1 MTAAGLLDRPQ
12 LFIDGQWRDTTGP
25 STPVLEAASEEVLG
39 RAGLAEGRDVDA
51 AVRAAR
57 RALRGPWA
65 SMDVQERCALLDRFA
80 EALRSRAQQTA
91 ELVSRENGMPIA
103 LSRVANGLSPA
114 AIFRYYSRL
123 LQTQPARD
131 VRVGRAGRRTLVQRD
146 PAGVVAAITPWN
158 YPQALAAMKLAP
170 ALATGCTVVLKPAPE
185 TALDAYVF
193 AEAAVEAE
201 LPAGVLNIVPGG
213 RQTGADLVAHRD
225 VDKVA
230 FTGST
235 NAGREIGAVCGG
247 LLRPVTLELGGKSA
261 AILTDGMDLEHFLQ
275 QLPAVCLPNNGQT
288 CHASTR
294 ILAPRARYQRIVD
307 AITDTVRALR
317 VGDPLHQ
324 DTQIGPLVS
333 AAQRDRVLGF
343 IEAGRRT
350 AARITTGGTI
360 PSDRTRGFYVE
371 PTVFA
376 DVDNSS
382 VIARQEIFGPVL
394 CITAY
399 DNIDDAVALAN
410 DSEYGLAATVWTADE
425 STGIALAERLESGT
439 VGVNCYELDV
449 AAPFGGVKAS
459 GLGSEL
465 GPEGVQ
471 AYLQPKTVYLAPIAA
486 QGNLTA
492 AR

>member
-1 MTAAGLLDRPQ
+1 MTASGLLDRPR

-25 STPVLEAASEEVLG
+25 SSTVLEAASEELLG
-39 RAGLAEGRDVDA
+39 RVTLAGGHDVDA

-57 RALRGPWA
+57 RALSGPWG
-65 SMDVQERCALLDRFA
+65 SIDVQERCALLDRFA
-80 EALRSRAQQTA
+80 DALRSRAQQTA

-131 VRVGRAGRRTLVQRD
+131 VRVGKAGRRTLVQRH
-146 PAGVVAAITPWN
+146 PVGVVAAITPWN
-158 YPQALAAMKLAP
+158 YPQGLAAMKLAP
-170 ALATGCTVVLKPAPE
+170 ALAAGCTVVLKPAPE
-185 TALDAYVF
+185 TGLDAYAF
-193 AEAAVEAE
+193 AEAAMEAE

-261 AILTDGMDLEHFLQ
+261 AILTDGADLGHFLQ

-294 ILAPRARYQRIVD
+294 ILAPRARYRQIVD

-317 VGDPLHQ
+317 VGDPLQ
-324 DTQIGPLVS
+324 EDTQIGPLVS

-350 AARITTGGTI
+350 AARITTGGSI
-360 PSDRTRGFYVE
+360 PADQTRGFYVA

-399 DNIDDAVALAN
+399 DHIGDALALAN
-410 DSEYGLAATVWTADE
+410 DSDYGLAATVWTADE
-425 STGIALAERLESGT
+425 AAGIALAERLESGT

-459 GLGSEL
+459 GLGREL
-465 GPEGVQ
+465 GPEGMQ
-471 AYLQPKTVYLAPIAA
+471 AYLQPKTVYLAPTVLAPPS
-486 QGNLTA
+486 GTL
-492 AR
+492 

>member
-1 MTAAGLLDRPQ
+1 MTAAELLERPR
-12 LFIDGQWRDTTGP
+12 LFIDGQWRDTTG
-25 STPVLEAASEEVLG
+25 SSAVVFEASSEQLLG
-39 RAGLAEGRDVDA
+39 RVALAEGSDVDA
-51 AVRAAR
+51 AVGAAR
-57 RALRGPWA
+57 KALRGPWA
-65 SMDVQERCALLDRFA
+65 AMDVQERCALLDRFA
-80 EALRSRAQQTA
+80 GALKSRAQETA

-103 LSRVANGLSPA
+103 LSRVANGFSPA
-114 AIFRYYSRL
+114 AIFRYYARL
-123 LQTQPARD
+123 APTQPARD
-131 VRVGRAGRRTLVQRD
+131 VRTSKTGRRTLVQRD
-146 PAGVVAAITPWN
+146 PVGVVAAITPWN
-158 YPQALAAMKLAP
+158 YPQGLAAMKLAP
-170 ALATGCTVVLKPAPE
+170 ALAAGCTVVLKPAPE
-185 TALDAYVF
+185 TALDAYAF

-213 RQTGADLVAHRD
+213 RQTGADLVAHRG

-235 NAGREIGAVCGG
+235 NAGREIGAACGG

-261 AILTDGMDLEHFLQ
+261 AILTDSADLGDFLQ

-294 ILAPRARYQRIVD
+294 ILAPRARYRQIVD

-317 VGDPLHQ
+317 VGDPLGE

-333 AAQRDRVLGF
+333 AAHRERVLGF
-343 IEAGRRT
+343 IEAGRQT
-350 AARITTGGTI
+350 AARITTGGSV
-360 PSDRTRGFYVE
+360 PADRTRGFYVA

-399 DNIDDAVALAN
+399 DHIDDAVALAN
-410 DSEYGLAATVWTADE
+410 DSDYGLAATVWTADE
-425 STGIALAERLESGT
+425 ATGITLAQQLESGT

-449 AAPFGGVKAS
+449 AAPFGGIKAS
-459 GLGSEL
+459 GIGSEL
-465 GPEGVQ
+465 GPEGLQ
-471 AYLQPKTVYLAPIAA
+471 AYLQPKTVYLPSAA
-486 QGNLTA
+486 A
-492 AR
+492 HRS

>member
-25 STPVLEAASEEVLG
+25 SRPVLEAASEEVLG
-39 RAGLAEGRDVDA
+39 RVGFAEGHDVNA

-80 EALRSRAQQTA
+80 EALRSRAEQTA

-123 LQTQPARD
+123 VQTQPARD

-146 PAGVVAAITPWN
+146 PVGVVAAITPWN

-185 TALDAYVF
+185 TSLDAYIF
-193 AEAAVEAE
+193 AEAAMEAE

-213 RQTGADLVAHRD
+213 RQTGADLVAHPD

-261 AILTDGMDLEHFLQ
+261 AILTDGVDLERFLQ
-275 QLPAVCLPNNGQT
+275 QLLTVCLPNNGQT

-317 VGDPLHQ
+317 VGDPLQQ

-350 AARITTGGTI
+350 AARITTGGVA
-360 PSDRTRGFYVE
+360 PADHTRGFYVV

-394 CITAY
+394 CITSY
-399 DNIDDAVALAN
+399 DNIDDAIALAN
-410 DSEYGLAATVWTADE
+410 DSDYGLAATVWTADDA
-425 STGIALAERLESGT
+425 TGIALAEHLESGT

-459 GLGSEL
+459 GLGREL
-465 GPEGVQ
+465 GPEGMQ
-471 AYLQPKTVYLAPIAA
+471 AYLRPKTVYLAP
-486 QGNLTA
+486 TA
-492 AR
+492 AHR

>member
-25 STPVLEAASEEVLG
+25 SSPVLEAASEEVLG
-39 RAGLAEGRDVDA
+39 RVGFAEGHDVDA
-51 AVRAAR
+51 AVQAAR

-103 LSRVANGLSPA
+103 LSQVANGLSPA
-114 AIFRYYSRL
+114 AIFRFYSRL

-146 PAGVVAAITPWN
+146 PVGVVAAITPWN

-193 AEAAVEAE
+193 AEAAGEAE

-213 RQTGADLVAHRD
+213 RQTGTDLVAHRG

-235 NAGREIGAVCGG
+235 HAGREIGAVCGE

-261 AILTDGMDLEHFLQ
+261 AILTDGMDLEHFLH
-275 QLPAVCLPNNGQT
+275 QLPTVCLPNNGQT

-294 ILAPRARYQRIVD
+294 ILAPRARYRQIVD

-317 VGDPLHQ
+317 VGDPLQQ

-399 DNIDDAVALAN
+399 DDIDDALALAN
-410 DSEYGLAATVWTADE
+410 DSDYGLAATVWTADE
-425 STGIALAERLESGT
+425 ATGIALAERLESGT

-459 GLGSEL
+459 GLGREL
-465 GPEGVQ
+465 GPEGMQ
-471 AYLQPKTVYLAPIAA
+471 AYLQPKTVYLAP
-486 QGNLTA
+486 TA
-492 AR
+492 AHR

>member
-1 MTAAGLLDRPQ
+1 MHASGVLERPR
-12 LFIDGQWRDTTGP
+12 LFIDGRWHDTTGP
-25 STPVLEAASEEVLG
+25 SSRVLEAASEELLG
-39 RAGLAEGRDVDA
+39 VVTLAEADDVVA
-51 AVRAAR
+51 AVGAVRKE
-57 RALRGPWA
+57 LRGPWGA
-65 SMDVQERCALLDRFA
+65 IDLQERCALLDRFA
-80 EALRSRAQQTA
+80 DARRSRPQQTA

-114 AIFRYYSRL
+114 AIFRYYARL
-123 LQTQPARD
+123 VQTQPARD
-131 VRVGRAGRRTLVQRD
+131 VRVGKAGRRTLVQRD
-146 PAGVVAAITPWN
+146 PVGVVAAITPWN
-158 YPQALAAMKLAP
+158 YPQGLAAMKLAP
-170 ALATGCTVVLKPAPE
+170 ALAAGCTVVLKPAPE
-185 TALDAYVF
+185 TALDAYAF
-193 AEAAVEAE
+193 ADAAVEAE

-261 AILTDGMDLEHFLQ
+261 AILTDGADLRHFLQ

-294 ILAPRARYQRIVD
+294 ILAPRARYRRIVD

-317 VGDPLHQ
+317 IGDPLHQ
-324 DTQIGPLVS
+324 DTQIGPLVT

-343 IEAGRRT
+343 IEAGRQT
-350 AARITTGGTI
+350 AARITTGGAV
-360 PSDRTRGFYVE
+360 PADHSHGFYVA

-394 CITAY
+394 CVTAY
-399 DNIDDAVALAN
+399 DHIDDAVALAN
-410 DSEYGLAATVWTADE
+410 DSDYGLAATVWTADE
-425 STGIALAERLESGT
+425 ATGISLAERLESGA
-439 VGVNCYELDV
+439 VG
-449 AAPFGGVKAS
+449 
-459 GLGSEL
+459 
-465 GPEGVQ
+465 
-471 AYLQPKTVYLAPIAA
+471 
-486 QGNLTA
+486 GNLYEPPGGA
-492 AR
+492 PLWGA

>member
-25 STPVLEAASEEVLG
+25 STPVLEAASEEALG
-39 RAGLAEGRDVDA
+39 RVTLAESHDVDA
-51 AVRAAR
+51 AVRAAHG
-57 RALRGPWA
+57 ALRGPWA
-65 SMDVQERCALLDRFA
+65 SMDVQERCILLDRFA
-80 EALRSRAQQTA
+80 DALRSRAQQTA
-91 ELVSRENGMPIA
+91 ELVSRENGMPIT

-114 AIFRYYSRL
+114 AILRYYSRL
-123 LQTQPARD
+123 LQRQPARD
-131 VRVGRAGRRTLVQRD
+131 VRVGKAGRRTLVQRH
-146 PAGVVAAITPWN
+146 PVGVVAAITPWN

-170 ALATGCTVVLKPAPE
+170 ALATGCTVVLKPALE

-193 AEAAVEAE
+193 AEAAVDAE

-213 RQTGADLVAHRD
+213 RQTGADLVAHRG

-261 AILTDGMDLEHFLQ
+261 AILTDGVDLEHFLQ
-275 QLPAVCLPNNGQT
+275 QLPTVCLPNNGQT

-294 ILAPRARYQRIVD
+294 ILAPQARYHQIVD

-317 VGDPLHQ
+317 VGDPLQQ

-343 IEAGRRT
+343 VEAGRRT
-350 AARITTGGTI
+350 AARITTGGTV
-360 PSDRTRGFYVE
+360 PSDRTRGFYVA

-399 DNIDDAVALAN
+399 DDIDDGLALAN
-410 DSEYGLAATVWTADE
+410 DSDYGLAATVWTADE
-425 STGIALAERLESGT
+425 ATGIALAERVESGT

-465 GPEGVQ
+465 GPEGMQ
-471 AYLQPKTVYLAPIAA
+471 AYLQSKTVYLAPTAA
-486 QGNLTA
+486 QGT
-492 AR
+492 

>member
-333 AAQRDRVLGF
+333 AAQRDRVLGL

-350 AARITTGGTI
+350 AARMTTGGAVPADHTH
-360 PSDRTRGFYVE
+360 GFYVA

-399 DNIDDAVALAN
+399 DNIDDALALAN
-410 DSEYGLAATVWTADE
+410 DSDYGLAATVWTADE
-425 STGIALAERLESGT
+425 ATGIALAERLESGT
-439 VGVNCYELDV
+439 VGVNCYELDL

-459 GLGSEL
+459 GLGREL
-465 GPEGVQ
+465 GPEGMQ
-471 AYLQPKTVYLAPIAA
+471 AYLQPKTVYLAP
-486 QGNLTA
+486 TA
-492 AR
+492 AHR

>member
-1 MTAAGLLDRPQ
+1 MTTSGLLDRPR
-12 LFIDGQWRDTTGP
+12 LFIDGRWHDTTGP
-25 STPVLEAASEEVLG
+25 SSPVLEAASEELLG
-39 RAGLAEGRDVDA
+39 HVTLANAHDVDA
-51 AVRAAR
+51 AVEAAR
-57 RALRGPWA
+57 RALSGPWG
-65 SMDVQERCALLDRFA
+65 SMDVQERCALLDRYA
-80 EALRSRAQQTA
+80 DALRSRAQQTA

-103 LSRVANGLSPA
+103 LSRVANGFSPA

-131 VRVGRAGRRTLVQRD
+131 VRVGKAGRRTLVQRH
-146 PAGVVAAITPWN
+146 PVGVVAAITPWN
-158 YPQALAAMKLAP
+158 YPQGLAAMKLAP
-170 ALATGCTVVLKPAPE
+170 ALAAGCTVVLKPAPE
-185 TALDAYVF
+185 TALDAYAF
-193 AEAAVEAE
+193 AEAAIEAE

-235 NAGREIGAVCGG
+235 NAGREIGSVCGG

-261 AILTDGMDLEHFLQ
+261 AILAGDADLEHFLQ

-294 ILAPRARYQRIVD
+294 ILAPRPHYRKIVD

-317 VGDPLHQ
+317 VGDPLHE

-333 AAQRDRVLGF
+333 AAQRHRVLGF

-350 AARITTGGTI
+350 ARITTGGSV
-360 PSDRTRGFYVE
+360 PADQARGFYVA

-382 VIARQEIFGPVL
+382 VIAREEIFGPVL

-399 DNIDDAVALAN
+399 DHLDDALALAN
-410 DSEYGLAATVWTADE
+410 DSDYGLAATVWTADE
-425 STGIALAERLESGT
+425 AAGIALAERLESGT

-459 GLGSEL
+459 GLGREL
-465 GPEGVQ
+465 GPEGLQ
-471 AYLQPKTVYLAPIAA
+471 AYLQPQTVYLAP
-486 QGNLTA
+486 TA
-492 AR
+492 AHGT

>member
-1 MTAAGLLDRPQ
+1 MTAAGLLERPR

-25 STPVLEAASEEVLG
+25 SNPVFEASSEQLLG
-39 RAGLAEGRDVDA
+39 RVTLAQGPDVDA

-57 RALRGPWA
+57 TALGGPWA
-65 SMDVQERCALLDRFA
+65 AMDVQQRCALLDRFA
-80 EALRSRAQQTA
+80 EALKSRAPQTA
-91 ELVSRENGMPIA
+91 ELVSRENGMPIV
-103 LSRVANGLSPA
+103 LSRMANGLSPA
-114 AIFRYYSRL
+114 AIVRYYSHL
-123 LQTQPARD
+123 VQTQSSRD
-131 VRVGRAGRRTLVQRD
+131 VRVGKNGRRTLVARQ
-146 PAGVVAAITPWN
+146 PVGVVAAITPWN
-158 YPQALAAMKLAP
+158 YPQGLAAMKLAP

-193 AEAAVEAE
+193 AEAALQAE

-213 RQTGADLVAHRD
+213 RATGAQLVAHPG

-261 AILTDGMDLEHFLQ
+261 AILTDEVDLEHFLQ
-275 QLPAVCLPNNGQT
+275 QLPSVCLPNNGQT

-294 ILAPRARYQRIVD
+294 ILAPRARYRQIVD
-307 AITDTVRALR
+307 AVTDTVRALH
-317 VGDPLHQ
+317 VGDPLQ
-324 DTQIGPLVS
+324 EDTQIGPLVS
-333 AAQRDRVLGF
+333 AAQRDRVLDF
-343 IEAGRRT
+343 IQAGEAT
-350 AARITTGGTI
+350 AARITTGGAA
-360 PSDRTRGFYVE
+360 PVDRTRGFYVA

-382 VIARQEIFGPVL
+382 VIAREEIFGPVL

-399 DNIDDAVALAN
+399 DHIDDAVALAN
-410 DSEYGLAATVWTADE
+410 DSDYGLAGTVWTADE
-425 STGIALAERLESGT
+425 AAGIAIAERLHSGT
-439 VGVNCYELDV
+439 VGVNCYELDL

-465 GPEGVQ
+465 GPEGMQ
-471 AYLQPKTVYLAPIAA
+471 AYLQPKTVYLAP
-486 QGNLTA
+486 TA
-492 AR
+492 APRN